1 MKSNPIATQISYQIK
16 RQFKIKTYERL
27 NLIVSFVIAPALAL
41 LSAIIFRSDI
51 DLVQNIAYPNF
62 LFFMLISGVFFGLV
76 TSVFEIIKD
85 RLMVQRERIG
95 GVSVFSYYISKY
107 YVLGVFGLIQ
117 SILYNLIGMFFL
129 KIPIVLFVFNS
140 FIMFMVVMVSIAFG
154 LFVSS
159 LTRSVLIASNM
170 IPILIVPQILLGG
183 LIPYENMDKLIYM
196 WSNDYTNPPPITKII
211 PVRYAYESIITGN
224 VTFTIG
230 ENEIND
236 QISQMVDYLQDN
248 QFMSIEKDNYLSF
261 IKLHIFHMTWFY
273 DIFVIVFFIILSFI
287 VGYIIFFRRIYN
299 G

>member
-1 MKSNPIATQISYQIK
+1 MKSNPITTQIYYQIK

-27 NLIVSFVIAPALAL
+27 NLIVSFVIAPALAA
-41 LSAIIFRSDI
+41 LSAIIFRSDT
-51 DLVQNIAYPNF
+51 DLVQNVAYPNF

-85 RLMVQRERIG
+85 RLVVQREKIG

-117 SILYNLIGMFFL
+117 SLLYNLIGMFL
-129 KIPIVLFVFNS
+129 LNIPIVLFLFNS

-154 LFVSS
+154 LLVSS
-159 LTRSVLIASNM
+159 LTRSILIASNM

-196 WSNDYTNPPPITKII
+196 WSDDYTNPPPITKIV

-230 ENEIND
+230 NNEIND

-248 QFMSIEKDNYLSF
+248 QFMSIEKENYLTLF
-261 IKLHIFHMTWFY
+261 QLHIFHMTWFY
-273 DIFVIVFFIILSFI
+273 DVFVIVFFIILSFVI
-287 VGYIIFFRRIYN
+287 GYIIFWRRIYN

>member
-236 QISQMVDYLQDN
+236 QISQMVNYLQDN
-248 QFMSIEKDNYLSF
+248 QFMSIEKDNYLSLF
-261 IKLHIFHMTWFY
+261 QLHIFHMTWFY
-273 DIFVIVFFIILSFI
+273 DIFVILFFIVLSFI
-287 VGYIIFFRRIYN
+287 IGYIMFFRRIYN